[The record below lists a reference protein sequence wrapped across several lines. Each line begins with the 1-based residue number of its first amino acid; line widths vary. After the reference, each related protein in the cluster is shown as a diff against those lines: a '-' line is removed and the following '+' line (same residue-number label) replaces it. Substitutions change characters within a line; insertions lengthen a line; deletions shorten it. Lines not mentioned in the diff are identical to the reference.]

1 MDRLRSENQKHIMP
15 TYQKADSSIAMLAI
29 KLMKQFDDHEPLDAA
44 KVKIDYVFAFGDVN
58 EAGET
63 VGDAITKNGFR
74 AFGVTKVMPLKD
86 RAMGRG
92 DVEIMLDGDNWRTSN
107 ADEQAA
113 LLDHELHHISVKA
126 DRAGNIQF
134 DDLGRPLIKL
144 RKHDIEVGWFSLI
157 ASRHGTASIERQQ
170 AKSIMDGKGQFYWPG
185 IAPTIEL
192 ISNGKSAGPMP
203 MDTFAKVAAANA

>member
-1 MDRLRSENQKHIMP
+1 
-15 TYQKADSSIAMLAI
+15 MLAI
-29 KLMKQFDDHEPLDAA
+29 KLMKQFDDHRPLDAA
-44 KVKIDYVFAFGDVN
+44 AVKIDYVFAFGDVN

-157 ASRHGTASIERQQ
+157 ASRHGSVSIERQQ
-170 AKSIMDGKGQFYWPG
+170 AKYIMDDKGQFLWPEFVDKYL
-185 IAPTIEL
+185 TICNSSDPKP
-192 ISNGKSAGPMP
+192 I
-203 MDTFAKVAAANA
+203 DFAKVAATNI